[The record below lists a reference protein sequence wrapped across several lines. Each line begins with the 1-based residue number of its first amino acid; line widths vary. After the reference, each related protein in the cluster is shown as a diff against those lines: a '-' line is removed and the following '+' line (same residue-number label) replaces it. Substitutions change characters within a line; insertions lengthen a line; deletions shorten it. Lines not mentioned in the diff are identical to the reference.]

1 MNKFGKEFRSERIAK
16 RYTLKAVSDYVGKS
30 ISYLSD
36 VEHGRKGIPDSNTI
50 KLIEEFLGIKDSKLV
65 NLANLLRKELP
76 SNLIQEIQTRQS
88 FSNVLARLADEDLTD
103 EEFEKLNK
111 ELPKILNKVRGK

>member
-1 MNKFGKEFRSERIAK
+1 MNKFGKEFRSERISK

-36 VEHGRKGIPDSNTI
+36 VEHGRKGIPNSNTI

-65 NLANLLRKELP
+65 NLANLLRTEIP
-76 SNLIQEIQTRQS
+76 INLIQEIQTRQS

-103 EEFEKLNK
+103 DEFEKLNK
-111 ELPKILNKVRGK
+111 ELPKILNRVRGK

>member
-1 MNKFGKEFRSERIAK
+1 MSKFGKEFRSERIAR

-50 KLIEEFLGIKDSKLV
+50 KLIEDFLGITDRKLST
-65 NLANLLRKELP
+65 LADLLRKEIP
-76 SNLIQEIQTRQS
+76 TDLIQEIQTRQS

-103 EEFEKLNK
+103 EEFEKLNQ
-111 ELPKILNKVRGK
+111 ELPMILNRVRGK